1 MAKITYMPTEEIV
14 VHQVLEYDNKSFF
27 EEVTKQSLARQIS
40 LIPSVNW
47 IDGVAFV
54 VWPYAEADDIVREG
68 VKGRMHIFAV
78 LFTRIP
84 YQTHFPVTLANQD
97 IRVPLR
103 KATNNPDFIDLV
115 NFLKEFKPDP
125 RVSVQVSS

>member
-1 MAKITYMPTEEIV
+1 MPTEEIV
-14 VHQVLEYDNKSFF
+14 IHQVLEYDNKTFF
-27 EEVTKQSLARQIS
+27 EEVTKQSLARQVS

-54 VWPYAEADDIVREG
+54 IWPYTETEDV
-68 VKGRMHIFAV
+68 VKQGMKGTLHIFAV

-84 YQTHFPVTLANQD
+84 FQTHFPVTVANQD

-103 KATNNPDFIDLV
+103 KATNNADFIDIV
-115 NFLKEFKPDP
+115 QFLKGFKPDP
-125 RVSVQVSS
+125 RVNVQSSG

>member
-1 MAKITYMPTEEIV
+1 MAKITYMPTQEIV

-27 EEVTKQSLARQIS
+27 EEVTKQSLARQVS

-47 IDGVAFV
+47 IDDVAFV
-54 VWPYAEADDIVREG
+54 VWPYAESEDVVREG
-68 VKGRMHIFAV
+68 VKGKMHLFAV

-84 YQTHFPVTLANQD
+84 YQTNFSVTLANQD

-115 NFLKEFKPDP
+115 QFLKEFKPDP
-125 RVSVQVSS
+125 RVSLQVST

>member
-54 VWPYAEADDIVREG
+54 VWPYSDSDDIVKEG
-68 VKGRMHIFAV
+68 VKGRLHFFAV

-84 YQTHFPVTLANQD
+84 YQTHFGVNLANQD

-103 KATNNPDFIDLV
+103 KATNNPDYIDLV
-115 NFLKEFKPDP
+115 QFLKEFKPDP
-125 RVSVQVSS
+125 RVSMQVSN

>member
-1 MAKITYMPTEEIV
+1 MAKITYMPTEEILI
-14 VHQVLEYDNKSFF
+14 HQVLEYDNKSFF

-47 IDGVAFV
+47 IDGIAFV
-54 VWPYAEADDIVREG
+54 IWPYPDSEDIVKEG
-68 VKGRMHIFAV
+68 VKGKMHIFAV

-84 YQTHFPVTLANQD
+84 FQTHFPVTLANQD

-103 KATNNPDFIDLV
+103 KATNNPDFIDIV
-115 NFLKEFKPDP
+115 QFLKDFKPDP
-125 RVSVQVSS
+125 KVSVQVSS